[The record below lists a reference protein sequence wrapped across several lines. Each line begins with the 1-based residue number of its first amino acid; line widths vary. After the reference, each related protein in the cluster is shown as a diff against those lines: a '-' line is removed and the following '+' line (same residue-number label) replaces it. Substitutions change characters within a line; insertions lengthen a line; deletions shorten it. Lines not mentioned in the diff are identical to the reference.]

1 MPTITNIAAYK
12 FATLRELKPLR
23 EQLITL
29 CKQWN
34 LKGTILLSIE
44 GINLFVAGGKDKID
58 LLLSH
63 LRSIPGLES
72 LQAKISESDNQP
84 FQRMLVKI
92 KREII
97 SFGIEGIDPVGN
109 PAPKLSAQEL
119 KRWLDDRREITL
131 LDTRNDYEVKL
142 GTFHDALTL
151 NIDHFRQFPDAVR
164 ALPEEMKKRP
174 IVMFCTGGIRCEK
187 AGPFMQRQG
196 FEQIFQLDGGILKY
210 FEECGGAHY
219 DGDCFVFDQRVGLGP
234 ELQESETTQCFV
246 CQTPLTP
253 EDQQDARY
261 VESKSCPYCFQT
273 TEQQR
278 VETLIDRHE
287 RLRILTNPL
296 PGSQPYTN
304 QRPLNVPE
312 QFDGVTLLDFLCGIL
327 PQVSRDEWS
336 ATCNEGRIC
345 QRLNREDLK
354 VAVPNSVVTASAET
368 IVRAG
373 DRYLHIQPFTSEPDV
388 NAKIQILHEDE
399 AILVVNKPAP
409 LPMHPCGRFNR
420 NTLQSILSTLYH
432 PQSPRPAHRLDANTS
447 GLVLF
452 SRTRHFAKMLQQ
464 QFNTDHSDQIEKRYL
479 ARVIGHPAE
488 DRFSCRLPISD
499 EPNEVGSRQI
509 DLENGLPAHTDFHVI
524 ERSTDGTALV
534 EVTPWT
540 GRTNQIR
547 VHLWHL
553 GIPIV
558 GDSMYLPDRELGSTL
573 TSDVDA
579 QPLCLLAQ
587 RITFNH
593 PLTRE
598 RVSFEAPLPEWC
610 QRS

>member
-29 CKQWN
+29 CKQWG
-34 LKGTILLSIE
+34 LKGTILLSVE
-44 GINLFVAGGKDKID
+44 GINLFVAGSRSEID
-58 LLLSH
+58 LLLAH

-72 LQAKISESDNQP
+72 LQAKVSESDNQP

-97 SFGIEGIDPVGN
+97 SFGVEGIDPVGN
-109 PAPKLSAQEL
+109 PSPKLSAQEL

-142 GTFHDALTL
+142 GTFHNALTL

-219 DGDCFVFDQRVGLGP
+219 DGDCFVFDQRVGLDP
-234 ELQESETTQCFV
+234 ELQESETIQCFV

-261 VESKSCPYCFQT
+261 IESRSCPYCFQT
-273 TEQQR
+273 TDQHRE
-278 VETLIDRHE
+278 ETLIARHNH
-287 RLRILTNPL
+287 LQKLTNPL

-312 QFDGVTLLDFLCGIL
+312 QFDGVTLLEFLCGIL
-327 PQVSRDEWS
+327 PQIARDEWMKS
-336 ATCNEGRIC
+336 CEEGRIC
-345 QRLNREDLK
+345 RRLNRDDLK
-354 VAVPNSVVTASAET
+354 ATDSTSVVAASAES

-373 DRYLHIQPFTSEPDV
+373 DRYLHVQPFTSEPAV
-388 NAKIQILHEDE
+388 NAQIQILYEDE

-420 NTLQSILSTLYH
+420 NTLQSILSALYH

-464 QFNTDHSDQIEKRYL
+464 QFNADQSDQIEKRYL
-479 ARVIGHPAE
+479 ARVIGHPA
-488 DRFSCRLPISD
+488 DDSFSCRLPISD

-509 DLENGLPAHTDFHVI
+509 DLENGLPAHTDFQVI
-524 ERSTDGTALV
+524 RRYADGTALL

-558 GDSMYLPDRELGSTL
+558 GDSMYLPNGELGSTL
-573 TSDVDA
+573 TSDVEAD
-579 QPLCLLAQ
+579 PLCLLAQ

-593 PLTRE
+593 PFSRE
-598 RVSFEAPLPEWC
+598 RVSFEAPLPEWW
-610 QRS
+610 QA